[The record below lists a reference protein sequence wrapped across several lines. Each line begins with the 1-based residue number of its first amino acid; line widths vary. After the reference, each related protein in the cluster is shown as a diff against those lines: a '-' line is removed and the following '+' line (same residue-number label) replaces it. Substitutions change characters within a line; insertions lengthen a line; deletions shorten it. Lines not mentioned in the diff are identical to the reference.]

1 MFLTKF
7 VVKAVLSGTILI
19 GAVMFGQSLA
29 DFVNSQFSELLQA
42 LP

>member
-1 MFLTKF
+1 MF
-7 VVKAVLSGTILI
+7 VVKVILLRGILI
-19 GAVMFGQSLA
+19 EAVMFGQSLA